1 MSYNFFSTF
10 HKSVEFAL
18 MADLWALR
26 TAPFGSGVSTKW
38 QTHSLLGLLGLQEW
52 KECNDS
58 GLIRSI
64 KRLRKNHVTSNMM
77 LMVLKKS
84 RERQDFYSL
93 DKYLHFNPYSKG
105 TFEIFGSSI
114 CPEQLSERRQQEWGL
129 I

>member
-10 HKSVEFAL
+10 HKSVKFAP

-38 QTHSLLGLLGLQEW
+38 QTHNLLGLLGPFCFHLLEW

-64 KRLRKNHVTSNMM
+64 KCLRKNHVTSNMI
-77 LMVLKKS
+77 LMVLNKS
-84 RERQDFYSL
+84 RERQDFYSV

-105 TFEIFGSSI
+105 TSEIFGRNNF
-114 CPEQLSERRQQEWGL
+114 PREGNKNEA
-129 I
+129 